1 METQYQNQKV
11 LADLGKRLQ
20 RIEEKLGDQ
29 HPAKNDW
36 LDNQEICLRLHISK
50 RTLDSYRKRG
60 LLPYSKIG
68 GKVYCRVSDID
79 DYLTT
84 HIVRKEGRL

>member
-1 METQYQNQKV
+1 METQYQFQKA
-11 LADLGKRLQ
+11 LADMGNRLQ
-20 RIEEKLGDQ
+20 HIEEKLGDKN
-29 HPAKNDW
+29 PAKNDW
-36 LDNQEICLRLHISK
+36 LDNQEICQRLHISK

>member
-1 METQYQNQKV
+1 M
-11 LADLGKRLQ
+11 
-20 RIEEKLGDQ
+20 EEKQGDKN
-29 HPAKNDW
+29 PAKNDW

-50 RTLDSYRKRG
+50 RTLASYREQG

-84 HIVRKEGRL
+84 HTVRKEGRL

>member
-36 LDNQEICLRLHISK
+36 LDNQ
-50 RTLDSYRKRG
+50 
-60 LLPYSKIG
+60 
-68 GKVYCRVSDID
+68 
-79 DYLTT
+79 
-84 HIVRKEGRL
+84 